1 MPKIPLPENQGFL
14 FQPAYDAK
22 AFSRD
27 VIASFP
33 ELKEDLED
41 FADLLHIQ
49 VGTLADC
56 MRSSLKSG
64 DSILA
69 MRILKFLEK
78 SLTQPEPTRQIKIAI
93 AESFISVDEIQ
104 PNADLWQQCQST
116 APLVSQ
122 ILVEAGT

>member
-14 FQPAYDAK
+14 FRPAYDAQ
-22 AFSRD
+22 AFSHD

-56 MRSSLKSG
+56 MRSALRNG
-64 DSILA
+64 DSNFAIRVLT
-69 MRILKFLEK
+69 FLEK
-78 SLTQPEPTRQIKIAI
+78 TLTQPESTSQIQIAI
-93 AESFISVDEIQ
+93 AESFIPVDEIRS
-104 PNADLWQQCQST
+104 NTELWQQCQSST
-116 APLVSQ
+116 PLVSQ
-122 ILVEAGT
+122 ILTAAGA